1 MKKFIMQKEDCGA
14 IMHKKRCLD
23 RKQKNGT
30 LNLTVPTV
38 TNM

>member
-1 MKKFIMQKEDCGA
+1 MKKFIMQKEDFVGNYV
-14 IMHKKRCLD
+14 KKRCLD
-23 RKQKNGT
+23 RKLKNGT